1 LQLEGFVIE
10 EIKGSS
16 FCGFVKNRLIG
27 LVDFCMT
34 RKIKQEVYKTFISD
48 IGAVK
53 DAQNVQELNEE
64 YVSLSDRLYA
74 EIDRLRIENN
84 ALMIELQNAKI
95 EIVKLESRV
104 GVRLKNCTISK
115 KLFCINGEF

>member
-1 LQLEGFVIE
+1 
-10 EIKGSS
+10 
-16 FCGFVKNRLIG
+16 
-27 LVDFCMT
+27 MT

-53 DAQNVQELNEE
+53 SAQNVQELNVE

-74 EIDRLRIENN
+74 EIDRLKLENN
-84 ALMIELQNAKI
+84 TLKIELQNAKI

-115 KLFCINGEF
+115 KLLCENGEF